1 MRMVQKIIRLNPRLF
16 EDLAESA
23 FGHITIV
30 VGDGGVFTA
39 AIIEPD
45 FVAARRLPI
54 ECKSIDSQYFGD
66 FTISK
71 S

>member
-1 MRMVQKIIRLNPRLF
+1 MVQKIIRLNPRLF

-30 VGDGGVFTA
+30 IGDGGIFTA
-39 AIIEPD
+39 TIIEPD
-45 FVAARRLPI
+45 FVTARCLPV
-54 ECKSIDSQYFGD
+54 ECESVDSQHFGD